1 MTLLNFI
8 EKNPK
13 QIMMEEML
21 ERLET
26 EPDRQWAY
34 FENQNNATECKGST

>member
-8 EKNPK
+8 EKDPK
-13 QIMMEEML
+13 QIMMEEMI
-21 ERLET
+21 ERLEK

-34 FENQNNATECKGST
+34 IESQDNSRQCERSS